1 MLYPISDIKQTGG
14 SYRLYNLQNDGHF
27 CHGTGATAQP
37 SFRSYITS
45 TTECR
50 TTINF
55 LSLKNTYVHRSQIR
69 LQGLYDALL

>member
-50 TTINF
+50 TTK
-55 LSLKNTYVHRSQIR
+55 LSQFKEHIRTPLSNTVTR
-69 LQGLYDALL
+69 AV